1 MKRFLLPSVL
11 FAVSVLVQALPA
23 ATAPATILHV
33 VTVKWKADASVKQ
46 QQSAIDGIAAMVA
59 AVPGVKSY
67 WVKKLKVQPAD
78 YSTVFAIEFESKA
91 AFDAYT
97 SHPAHAAWEKTYL
110 PLREESHTVDVSN

>member
-1 MKRFLLPSVL
+1 MKKILLALVLTAASVYG
-11 FAVSVLVQALPA
+11 
-23 ATAPATILHV
+23 ATAPGSILHV
-33 VTVKWKADASVKQ
+33 ITVKWKADSTAQ
-46 QQSAIDGIAAMVA
+46 QQQEVIAGIAKMAA

-78 YSTVFAIEFESKA
+78 FSTVFALEFESKA

-110 PLREESHTVDVSN
+110 PIREESQTVDITN